1 MSKHRS
7 ANRLRRSTQK
17 RKAEVGIGGYKG
29 IEGCLAFHPH
39 FSSYP
44 HLPFSFETSTGEA
57 GALSSIMLP
66 AERGLMDK
74 EPDLPPPIFKTWGRF
89 YAVVIANTL
98 VTYLLLVL
106 FSAYAR

>member
-1 MSKHRS
+1 ML
-7 ANRLRRSTQK
+7 N
-17 RKAEVGIGGYKG
+17 AECDNACAV
-29 IEGCLAFHPH
+29 
-39 FSSYP
+39 
-44 HLPFSFETSTGEA
+44 SF
-57 GALSSIMLP
+57 IMR
-66 AERGLMDK
+66 AMDK